1 VPDPIWRKF
10 MNSYSIDP
18 SKQGRSGIR
27 YALGEVM
34 DFGTNV
40 VDSREGEAPAEPTT
54 SPETHGSAENSLSRF
69 HNRTRLRT
77 FAVAIGMLLTLA
89 GCGRDAP
96 STSSTTKPVT
106 PAVSASSELPTSNAA
121 TSRDSSGSAAEAKLE
136 KKFEFKPLALNAV
149 KGTTTDS
156 GITGSKP
163 DPEKQIRTVIA
174 QLQPLQILLGQW
186 RGTTRRDYENF
197 KAVDIHEWVW
207 DLRSNPAQ
215 PALTIQ
221 SDKSPYIRTG
231 RLTWDTEQKKFAM
244 TASDPDGTTRQFT
257 GDFTEP
263 VQEIVGSDDKLHR
276 VFRLEFN
283 QNENGES
290 SELWQLAF
298 AQQENNRYL
307 LEVGK
312 RRGKADFAR
321 FDTVST
327 QREGTSFAVNDT
339 DYAEKTCIISE
350 GLGTMEVTWK
360 GRSYWVCCTG
370 CKAAFEED
378 PETWIARAAKK
389 DVPK

>member
-1 VPDPIWRKF
+1 MF
-10 MNSYSIDP
+10 GCSIDQL
-18 SKQGRSGIR
+18 KERSSGFR
-27 YALGEVM
+27 C
-34 DFGTNV
+34 
-40 VDSREGEAPAEPTT
+40 
-54 SPETHGSAENSLSRF
+54 
-69 HNRTRLRT
+69 
-77 FAVAIGMLLTLA
+77 AVAVGMTLIFA
-89 GCGRDAP
+89 GCGGNEP
-96 STSSTTKPVT
+96 STSSTTESPMQ
-106 PAVSASSELPTSNAA
+106 AASASAEPA
-121 TSRDSSGSAAEAKLE
+121 TSDPATTADNSKSGAAAKSEE
-136 KKFEFKPLALNAV
+136 KFDFKPLALNAV
-149 KGTTTDS
+149 GGSTTDATS
-156 GITGSKP
+156 TGSKS

-174 QLQPLQILLGQW
+174 KLQPLQILLGQW
-186 RGTTRRDYENF
+186 RGTTRREYENF

-221 SDKSPYIRTG
+221 SDKSPYIKTG
-231 RLTWDTEQKKFAM
+231 RLTWDSELNRFAM
-244 TASDPDGTTRQFT
+244 TVTDPAGMTRQFT

-263 VQEIVGSDDKLHR
+263 VHEIVGSDDKLHR

-283 QNENGES
+283 QTES
-290 SELWQLAF
+290 SESGELWQLAF

-307 LEVGK
+307 LEVSK

-327 QREGTSFAVNDT
+327 QREGTSFAVSDAG
-339 DYAEKTCIISE
+339 YAEKTCIISE

-389 DVPK
+389 DVPKQGGISG

>member
-1 VPDPIWRKF
+1 MCR
-10 MNSYSIDP
+10 YSIDT
-18 SKQGRSGIR
+18 SEQRSFGCR
-27 YALGEVM
+27 Y
-34 DFGTNV
+34 T
-40 VDSREGEAPAEPTT
+40 VD
-54 SPETHGSAENSLSRF
+54 
-69 HNRTRLRT
+69 
-77 FAVAIGMLLTLA
+77 AVAIAMMLTFG
-89 GCGRDAP
+89 GCGAE
-96 STSSTTKPVT
+96 T
-106 PAVSASSELPTSNAA
+106 PATSPATDVAMPAA
-121 TSRDSSGSAAEAKLE
+121 TASAEPPTEKVESSGVGSGSAAVPKSEE
-136 KKFEFKPLALNAV
+136 KFDFKPLSLN
-149 KGTTTDS
+149 
-156 GITGSKP
+156 GIAGSTADATGTGSKP
-163 DPEKQIRTVIA
+163 DPEKQIQTIIA
-174 QLQPLQILLGQW
+174 RLQPLQILLGQW
-186 RGTTRRDYENF
+186 RGTTRREYENF

-231 RLTWDTEQKKFAM
+231 RLTWDTEQNLFAM
-244 TASDPDGTTRQFT
+244 TVSGPVGTTRQFT

-263 VQEIVGSDDKLHR
+263 VHEIVGSDDKLHR

-327 QREGTSFAVNDT
+327 QREGTSFAVSDT
-339 DYAEKTCIISE
+339 GYAEKTCIISE

>member
-1 VPDPIWRKF
+1 MF
-10 MNSYSIDP
+10 GCSIV
-18 SKQGRSGIR
+18 QQMERSFGIH
-27 YALGEVM
+27 Y
-34 DFGTNV
+34 
-40 VDSREGEAPAEPTT
+40 
-54 SPETHGSAENSLSRF
+54 
-69 HNRTRLRT
+69 
-77 FAVAIGMLLTLA
+77 AVAVGMTLMFA
-89 GCGRDAP
+89 GCGGDEP
-96 STSSTTKPVT
+96 SSTSTTESPMQ
-106 PAVSASSELPTSNAA
+106 AASASAEPA
-121 TSRDSSGSAAEAKLE
+121 TSADNSKSAPAAVKSEE
-136 KKFEFKPLALNAV
+136 KFDFKPLALNAV
-149 KGTTTDS
+149 GGSTTDATS
-156 GITGSKP
+156 TGSKL
-163 DPEKQIRTVIA
+163 DPEMQIRNVIA
-174 QLQPLQILLGQW
+174 RLQPLQILLGQW
-186 RGTTRRDYENF
+186 RGTTRREYENF

-221 SDKSPYIRTG
+221 SDKSPYIKTG
-231 RLTWDTEQKKFAM
+231 RLTWDSELNKFAM
-244 TASDPDGTTRQFT
+244 TVTDPAGMTRQFT

-263 VQEIVGSDDKLHR
+263 VHEIVGSDDKLHR

-283 QNENGES
+283 QTES
-290 SELWQLAF
+290 SESGELCQLAF

-307 LEVGK
+307 LEVSK

-327 QREGTSFAVNDT
+327 QREGTSFAVSDT
-339 DYAEKTCIISE
+339 GYAEKTCIISE